1 MRRAP
6 LLCMDVEI
14 AAGNTARIEYYDGDD
29 TAELAAEFCLIHD
42 LDASLVCPRCKI
54 ATPPKAPAGG
64 LWHLGDGDGGRLWHL
79 GVWWRRQQR
88 TASHRL
94 LLSAGGWRTASDC
107 LGGLVAAAEGTAKPF
122 VLAAI
127 LVTSN
132 MSVMVTSHGR
142 LYIFGSNLSIGAYQL
157 LQYWAQ
163 CASYHD

>member
-64 LWHLGDGDGGRLWHL
+64 FWHLGDGDGGRLWHL
-79 GVWWRRQQR
+79 GVGGGGRANGERLSR
-88 TASHRL
+88 GFGGGGRGDSEAVCLSGNISH
-94 LLSAGGWRTASDC
+94 D
-107 LGGLVAAAEGTAKPF
+107 
-122 VLAAI
+122 
-127 LVTSN
+127 N
-132 MSVMVTSHGR
+132 
-142 LYIFGSNLSIGAYQL
+142 
-157 LQYWAQ
+157 
-163 CASYHD
+163 